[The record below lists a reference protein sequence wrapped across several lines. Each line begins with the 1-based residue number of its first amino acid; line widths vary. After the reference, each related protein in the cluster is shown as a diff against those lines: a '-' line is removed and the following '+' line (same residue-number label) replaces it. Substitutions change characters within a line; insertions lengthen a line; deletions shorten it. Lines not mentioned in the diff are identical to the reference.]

1 MGVRDP
7 SLPQPPR
14 REIRSA
20 WTFSCSNAKRA
31 RKRINRN
38 KIQEISGAPL
48 TEQTIVVVTLFP
60 FAGRGWMQKK
70 PFERVFQTLIRVLT
84 GTADWEPRAGDPYGP
99 GHRYVWI
106 GVGPY
111 SDLSCEPE

>member
-1 MGVRDP
+1 MD
-7 SLPQPPR
+7 LLLL
-14 REIRSA
+14 
-20 WTFSCSNAKRA
+20 KRQA
-31 RKRINRN
+31 GTEKINRN

-48 TEQTIVVVTLFP
+48 TEQAIVVVALFP
-60 FAGRGWMQKK
+60 FAAAAGCRKR

-84 GTADWEPRAGDPYGP
+84 GTADWEPRAGDPCGP

-106 GVGPY
+106 GVGPN